1 MNTCFKVLRVV
12 GGLFYP
18 GSTTDEEIDC
28 RLLLSQQQN
37 RGGLV
42 KVGLLQRFTEIRLF
56 FFKYMLVYVHYSIWK
71 Q

>member
-1 MNTCFKVLRVV
+1 MNTCFKVLLVV

-42 KVGLLQRFTEIRLF
+42 KVGLLQRFTEIRF
-56 FFKYMLVYVHYSIWK
+56 FF
-71 Q
+71 